1 MVFPNGKRFYF
12 LRKAPVK
19 RTQYGKTE
27 EYYQCENCEGC
38 PRKEKC
44 HKSSQSRTVQANEEL
59 AQFHE
64 EVLENL
70 NSIHGALLRMN
81 RSYKRWHRSW
91 MDDVI
96 FEPASYPAVLIE
108 NFHNLEL
115 QV

>member
-19 RTQYGKTE
+19 RTPYGRAE

-44 HKSSQSRTVQANEEL
+44 HKSSQNRTVRTNEEL
-59 AQFHE
+59 TQFHE

-70 NSIHGALLRMN
+70 NSIHGALLWMN
-81 RSYKRWHRSW
+81 RSYKRWRRRW

-96 FEPASYPAVLIE
+96 FEPASYPAVLIAS
-108 NFHNLEL
+108 FHNLEL